1 MLNRLTNPALF
12 FLLTIILLLGPWAIT
27 GAQEQPAEPAALTPG
42 EMESLIRDLEDPA
55 AREQLIQQLKMLA
68 QAKQAAAPPSEV
80 QSATAELLEAV
91 SRQLDTFTENALQI
105 AENVNELPRVLSWA
119 REQATDPQAQQ
130 LWMEVLL
137 NLALVLGLGYLAF
150 YVIRLLLIRPYRAI
164 AQRPPRSFL
173 ARSLLLLVTLLL
185 DLLPIAAF
193 ALAAYLTLG
202 LTDPRDQTRL
212 VALAWINASII
223 VRVILALGRVVFAP
237 AAPGL
242 RVPAISDETAHYADI
257 WIRRLTFTSV
267 YGYFA
272 LQAALLLGLPVN
284 AYEALL
290 RLLGFIVTMLVIVLI
305 VQNRTAVAD
314 YIRGGEEAPKKLG
327 LRALRNRLA
336 RMWHLLAVVYV
347 LVLFGIWALEIR
359 GGFIFLLRATLLT
372 LLILVLAHAIGG
384 LLEAI
389 LKRGF
394 RINEELKTRFPGL
407 EARANRYVPIAQS
420 GLKAVVFIIAV
431 IAILQAWNLNTFRWL
446 LSEPG
451 MVLSSTVVSVIGI
464 IIVSFVIWEV
474 SNSLIESHLAEKD
487 RFGRVRVRSG
497 RTRTL
502 LAVTRNALLVV
513 LVVIATLLVLSELGV
528 NITPLLAGAGVLGL
542 AVGFGSQK
550 MVQDIITGVFILF
563 DDLVSVGDVVSVG
576 DKAGLVEAVSIRNMR
591 LRDLSGTV
599 HTIPFSAISTIS
611 NLTKDFS
618 FYVFDVGIAYRED
631 ADEVMDVLKKIGAE
645 LQEDPEFGPL
655 ILEPLEV
662 LGVDQ
667 FADSAVIIKARLKT
681 LPIKQWSVGREFNR
695 RMKKRFDELG
705 IEIPFPHTTLY
716 FGEGKQG
723 KAAPA
728 RVQLSPGVSAQPSPL
743 KELEKGTMVSADEDR
758 G

>member
-1 MLNRLTNPALF
+1 MLKRLRNPALF
-12 FLLTIILLLGPWAIT
+12 PLLFITLLLSPWAIT
-27 GAQEQPAEPAALTPG
+27 SAQEQPAEQTVLPSSEVEA
-42 EMESLIRDLEDPA
+42 LIRDLQDPA
-55 AREQLIQQLKMLA
+55 AREQLIQQLKVLA
-68 QAKQAAAPPSEV
+68 QAKQEATPPSEV
-80 QSATAELLEAV
+80 QSATAELLGAV
-91 SRQLDTFTENALQI
+91 SQQLDTFTENALQI
-105 AENVNELPRVLSWA
+105 AENVNELPRVLTWV
-119 REQATDPQAQQ
+119 REQATNPQAQQ

-150 YVIRLLLIRPYRAI
+150 YVTRLLLVRPYRAV

-173 ARSLLLLVTLLL
+173 ARGLLLLVTLLL
-185 DLLPIAAF
+185 DLFPIAAF

-223 VRVILALGRVVFAP
+223 VRLVLAFGRLVFAP

-242 RVPAISDETAHYADI
+242 RIPDISDETAHDADI

-272 LQAALLLGLPVN
+272 LQAGLLLGLPVN

-290 RLLGFIVTMLVIVLI
+290 RLLGFIVTVLVIVLI
-305 VQNRTAVAD
+305 IQNRTAVAD
-314 YIRGGEEAPKKLG
+314 YIRGDEEAPKKLG
-327 LRALRNRLA
+327 LHALRTRLA
-336 RMWHLLAVVYV
+336 RMWHLLAIVYV
-347 LVLFGIWALEIR
+347 LVLYGIWALEIS

-372 LLILVLAHAIGG
+372 LLILILGHTIGS
-384 LLEAI
+384 LVDSI
-389 LKRGF
+389 FKRGF
-394 RINEELKTRFPGL
+394 RVSEELKARFPGL
-407 EARANRYVPIAQS
+407 EARVNHYIPIIQS
-420 GLKAVVFIIAV
+420 GLKAMVFIFAAV
-431 IAILQAWNLNTFRWL
+431 AILQAWNVDTFQWL

-451 MVLSSTVVSVIGI
+451 RILTFTLISVIGI
-464 IIVSFVIWEV
+464 IVMSFAIWEV
-474 SNSLIESHLAEKD
+474 SISLIEGHLAEKD
-487 RFGRVRVRSG
+487 RFGRVRVRSA

-502 LAVTRNALLVV
+502 LAVARNALLVV
-513 LVVIATLLVLSELGV
+513 LVVISTLLVLSELGV

-542 AVGFGSQK
+542 AIGFGSQK

-576 DKAGLVEAVSIRNMR
+576 DKAGLVEAVSIRYMR

-599 HTIPFSAISTIS
+599 HTIPFSAVSTIS

-716 FGEGKQG
+716 FGEDKQG
-723 KAAPA
+723 KAPSA
-728 RVQLSPGVSAQPSPL
+728 RVQLSSGVRAQTSPL
-743 KELEKGTMVSADEDR
+743 AELERGAMALASENKG
-758 G
+758 